1 MTEPGIYADRRRR
14 LAQAVGGAE
23 ILLLGHRLLPR
34 NYRDNHYPFRQDSSF
49 LYFVGTNLPGV
60 AAVIGS
66 EGHTTLYLPTPGPSD
81 ALWLGELPPPEAIAA
96 AAGADAV
103 AAVEGLDLVAPRLTL
118 PLTDPSVPAPE
129 PSAELV
135 RAVVDLRLCHAP
147 EEIASLRRA
156 CAATAAGHRAG
167 MGATRPGVFDHEVG
181 ALVDGVFALHGMVPS
196 FPTIATARGE
206 VLHGHARHEALRP
219 GQLMLVD
226 AGAEERGGCAGDV
239 TRTFPVSG
247 AFTPRQARIYD
258 IVLAAADASIAACVP
273 GARYRDVHLASC
285 RVIARGLVDL
295 GLLRGDVDGLVEQGA
310 HAAFFPHGVGH
321 LLGLDVHDMEL
332 YGDVAGYEAGRSRSD
347 QFGLGFLRLDRDLRP
362 GMAVTIEPGIYFVPA
377 ILRDPDLRE
386 RLGASVAWDDA
397 TSWLPFGGIRI
408 EDDVLITDGGHEVL
422 TTDIPRS
429 RSEVEAATGAGP
441 TPRARMLASKG

>member
-1 MTEPGIYADRRRR
+1 MTSPDRYAARRRR
-14 LAQAVGGAE
+14 LSDAVDGAE

-34 NYRDNHYPFRQDSSF
+34 NYLDNHYPFRQDSSF

-60 AAVIGS
+60 AAVIGA

-81 ALWLGELPPPEAIAA
+81 ALWLGELPPAEQIAA
-96 AAGADAV
+96 VAGADAV
-103 AAVEGLDLVAPRLTL
+103 AAVEGLDLSAPRLTL

-129 PSAELV
+129 PSEALA
-135 RAVVDLRLCHAP
+135 RAVIDLRLCHAP

-156 CAATAAGHRAG
+156 CAVTAAGHRAA
-167 MGATRPGVFDHEVG
+167 MEATCPGVFDHEVG
-181 ALVDGVFALHGMVPS
+181 ALVDGVFALHGMAPS

-206 VLHGHARHEALRP
+206 VLHGHARHEALEA

-247 AFTPRQARIYD
+247 AFTPRQADIYD
-258 IVLAAADASIAACVP
+258 LVLAAADASIVACAP
-273 GARYRDVHLASC
+273 GVRYRDVHLASC
-285 RVIARGLVDL
+285 RVIAAGLRDL
-295 GLLRGDVDGLVEQGA
+295 GLLRGDPDGLVERGA

-332 YGDVAGYEAGRSRSD
+332 YGDVAGYEPGRSRSD

-377 ILRDPDLRE
+377 ILRDPDLRD
-386 RLGASVAWDDA
+386 RLGDSVAWDVA
-397 TSWLPFGGIRI
+397 ASWLPFGGVRI
-408 EDDVLITDGGHEVL
+408 EDDVLITTDGHEIL
-422 TTDIPRS
+422 TSGIPRT
-429 RSEVEAATGAGP
+429 RPDVEAATGAGP
-441 TPRARMLASKG
+441 TPRQRMLARSG